1 MISILI
7 PSYSYDVS
15 NLLEE
20 LHLQLLQQNYTFEII
35 VLDDASPKPIKIKTL
50 KNTILLK
57 AETNF
62 GRLKARRFLA
72 EKANYKWLLFLD
84 ADVLPK
90 NSNFIQFYFDA
101 IKTKYDT
108 FFGGFSY
115 YNTLPKKNFRLRYY
129 YGKSKEQVDALIRN
143 RNPYKVI
150 ISGNFLI
157 KKDIFLSLNFNL
169 KDGYGLDNYFG
180 ALLKENKISVKHL
193 NNEVYHLGLEKSA
206 DYLVK
211 KEAAAKTLLVLYKR
225 NPNIK
230 HDNDL
235 LEWFSRLTKLKLT
248 LLGKWFYKLFENI
261 MRTQLTGSKPSIL
274 LLQLYR
280 LSYLCFIARN

>member
-1 MISILI
+1 MPEFFDD
-7 PSYSYDVS
+7 PSHVW
-15 NLLEE
+15 
-20 LHLQLLQQNYTFEII
+20 HLYVIRCK
-35 VLDDASPKPIKIKTL
+35 D
-50 KNTILLK
+50 
-57 AETNF
+57 
-62 GRLKARRFLA
+62 R
-72 EKANYKWLLFLD
+72 
-84 ADVLPK
+84 
-90 NSNFIQFYFDA
+90 
-101 IKTKYDT
+101 
-108 FFGGFSY
+108 
-115 YNTLPKKNFRLRYY
+115 
-129 YGKSKEQVDALIRN
+129 DALI
-143 RNPYKVI
+143 
-150 ISGNFLI
+150 
-157 KKDIFLSLNFNL
+157 
-169 KDGYGLDNYFG
+169 
-180 ALLKENKISVKHL
+180 KHL